1 MNEFN
6 QVRFDFDF
14 LHATK
19 KHKLETAHLLQ
30 MLTEPTAKEAHKI
43 RLYYMTLPVRNSTSF
58 AKGIKSMSARI
69 LVKTAD
75 EEIDL
80 KVDSF
85 QYEIG
90 MINFDLGNVDN
101 WPILRRIQNTA
112 GLHDFILEIEEKNL
126 HVSGKGNFV
135 VMRVTWFEDETLD
148 VSCRINIWHELGD
161 QL

>member
-1 MNEFN
+1 
-6 QVRFDFDF
+6 
-14 LHATK
+14 
-19 KHKLETAHLLQ
+19 
-30 MLTEPTAKEAHKI
+30 
-43 RLYYMTLPVRNSTSF
+43 
-58 AKGIKSMSARI
+58 MSARI
-69 LVKTAD
+69 VVRTANQ
-75 EEIDL
+75 EIDL

-90 MINFDLGNVDN
+90 MINFDLRNVDN

-112 GLHDFILEIEEKNL
+112 GLHDFILEVEEKKL

-135 VMRVTWFEDETLD
+135 VMRVRWFEDETLD